1 MDKKINPDSGVTTL
15 EVLSIEMGFLKAR
28 IKELDRQIEVAES
41 EVERLDTKRN
51 GLEIRLE
58 NLQRLYD
65 PEQIDSGSWEVVRNE
80 SSN

>member
-1 MDKKINPDSGVTTL
+1 MDKKINPDSDVTTL
-15 EVLSIEMGFLKAR
+15 EVLLIEMEFLKAQ

-58 NLQRLYD
+58 NLQRLYGL
-65 PEQIDSGSWEVVRNE
+65 EQIDSGSWEVVRNE